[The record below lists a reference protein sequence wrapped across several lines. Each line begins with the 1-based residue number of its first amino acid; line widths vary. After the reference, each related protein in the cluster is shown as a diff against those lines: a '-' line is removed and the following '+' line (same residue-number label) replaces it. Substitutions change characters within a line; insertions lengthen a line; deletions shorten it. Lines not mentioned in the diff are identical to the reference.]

1 MTSTPALL
9 MAAQQRV
16 VPHGN
21 EQRPRAKA
29 LLRHP
34 DSLRRGGDRTS
45 GPDLG
50 GVLGPEAG
58 TQHIGP
64 RGGMERKAFLHS
76 HSLVRVVP
84 WLTGPCCLLERPTR
98 DSTAPPSM
106 QGCCVHKEQA
116 PSSLTSWVRLSQ
128 TVRLPSVPGMATPAP
143 LKQRKPG
150 GRQGKGNSTGYSPG
164 HISASPPYSDLLAGT
179 ATFSATSSVISRG
192 RPSVIGRALR
202 TVPDL
207 SDLCYLL
214 CTPETSE
221 LQTFRT
227 LTYLSY
233 GSWSHRRS
241 YM

>member
-1 MTSTPALL
+1 MAMNREAQGKGLAQAL
-9 MAAQQRV
+9 RF
-16 VPHGN
+16 P
-21 EQRPRAKA
+21 KK
-29 LLRHP
+29 
-34 DSLRRGGDRTS
+34 GGDRIA

-50 GVLGPEAG
+50 GVLGPGAG

-64 RGGMERKAFLHS
+64 RGGVERKAFLHS

-106 QGCCVHKEQA
+106 QGCRVPKEQA
-116 PSSLTSWVRLSQ
+116 PPSLMSWVRLSP

-150 GRQGKGNSTGYSPG
+150 GRQGKGNNTGYSQG

-207 SDLCYLL
+207 SDLCHLL
-214 CTPETSE
+214 CTPATSE
-221 LQTFRT
+221 LQTLRT
-227 LTYLSY
+227 LTYSSY
-233 GSWSHRRS
+233 GSWRHRHS